1 MPVNKGCHPYEKTM
15 LSTTLRLLLLSA
27 LIVLLSP
34 TALAESAD
42 ETKADPREATRRE
55 FEAASQ
61 GIKDARRKGPA
72 DIPFLG
78 QAVLHVPAGYA
89 FVPNPAAAR
98 FMTALGNRVNED
110 FLGLILPEGD
120 DADWVATLSFE
131 KSGYIK
137 DDDAKSWN
145 VDDMLKSIKES
156 AEETNQDRA
165 SRGIPE
171 LDVQGWAEPPD
182 YDAVN
187 HRLVWALTVGNRGAA
202 ANTVQ
207 SVNYNTYALGRE
219 GFFSLNLVT
228 ASNQLEQRKPI
239 AAKLLAAL
247 DFDPGKRYEDFNADT
262 DHTAEYGLAAL
273 VGGAMVAKKFGLF
286 ALASLFIAKF
296 GKIIAIAAAALF
308 GFFGRRKGK
317 KGGSLDA

>member
-1 MPVNKGCHPYEKTM
+1 MLLTFTRIFLLPV
-15 LSTTLRLLLLSA
+15 
-27 LIVLLSP
+27 LIFLLSP
-34 TALAESAD
+34 SVYAQGVAED
-42 ETKADPREATRRE
+42 NADPREALQQE
-55 FEAASQ
+55 FDAATQ
-61 GIKDARRKGPA
+61 GIKDTRQKGPA
-72 DIPFLG
+72 DIPFLS
-78 QAVLHVPAGYA
+78 QAVLHLPAGYA
-89 FVPNPAAAR
+89 YVPNPAAAR

-110 FLGLILPEGD
+110 FLGLILPEGE

-145 VDDMLKSIKES
+145 VDDMFKSIKEG
-156 AEETNQDRA
+156 AEETNKTRA

-171 LDVQGWAEPPD
+171 LDVVGWAESPD

-202 ANTVQ
+202 ADEPQ

-228 ASNQLEQRKPI
+228 ASNELEQRKPI
-239 AAKLLAAL
+239 AKKLLAAL

-273 VGGAMVAKKFGLF
+273 VGGALVAKKFGLF

-296 GKIIAIAAAALF
+296 GKIIAIAAVALF
-308 GFFGRRKGK
+308 GFFGKRKGGK